1 MVTIRLL
8 RQVFWRAVLS
18 GAALCSHAA
27 MAEPSTAPGAE
38 APLVVGN
45 RTVHVFRASLG
56 AITPSERAAVAKQH
70 IETALDQPGEGW
82 TSVESTAQG
91 VVVALDGVPMFT
103 VVAGDA
109 RDSLNEHAE
118 ALANDASRTLQRVW
132 MEHQEHRDPKH
143 NLWAV
148 GLSTLILSALALL
161 LWLLSK
167 TSHRLQDFITRR
179 LEARIDQLL
188 PNGVGAHFGDL
199 LLTTAA
205 RAAVLLVWLLGL
217 VAVFVAIAQ
226 VLSRFALTRVL
237 GEQMGDSLL
246 ASLMVAV
253 HAVATA
259 LPGLFVAVVIFLLA
273 RLSTQLSRALFA
285 RIAAGRLR
293 WGALDAHTAPV
304 TGQLVSAAI
313 WLFALAMAYPY
324 LPGSQT
330 EAFKGLSVLL
340 GLMVSIGASGLVG
353 QVASGLILVFT
364 RALRVGEYV
373 RINEHEGTVL
383 QLGLLVTR
391 LRTGLGEEISLPNSL
406 VNSQVTRNYSRDAGK
421 GRCLIDT
428 TITIGYDAPWRQVHT
443 LLQSA
448 AASVPS
454 ICSQPEPYVVQTALN
469 DFYVSYRLVAQIEV
483 RVSQPRARVMSEL
496 HAAIQD
502 AFNRAGVQIMSPHYL
517 GDPAQP
523 KVVPEAHWQDTPP
536 I

>member
-1 MVTIRLL
+1 VTIRTVWKTFL
-8 RQVFWRAVLS
+8 RYALVACAFSGGQAVM
-18 GAALCSHAA
+18 AAETNGTS
-27 MAEPSTAPGAE
+27 E
-38 APLVVGN
+38 APLVIGN
-45 RTVHVFRASLG
+45 RTVHVFRAPLG
-56 AITPSERAAVAKQH
+56 AITPLERAAVAKQH
-70 IETALDQPGEGW
+70 IETAFDQPGEGW
-82 TSVESTAQG
+82 TSVEGTANG

-103 VVAGDA
+103 VVEGDA
-109 RDSLNEHAE
+109 RSALNERAE
-118 ALANDASRTLQRVW
+118 ALANEASRTLQKAW
-132 MEHQEHRDPKH
+132 LEHREHLDPKRH
-143 NLWAV
+143 LWAT
-148 GLSTLILSALALL
+148 GYSAAILSSLFLL
-161 LWLLSK
+161 LWLLAK
-167 TSHRLQDFITRR
+167 TSHRLQSFITRR

-188 PNGVGAHFGDL
+188 PSGVGAHFGDL

-205 RAAVLLVWLLGL
+205 RAAVLLVWLIGL
-217 VAVFVAIAQ
+217 IAVFLALAQ

-237 GEQMGDSLL
+237 GEQMVESLQ
-246 ASLMVAV
+246 ASVMLAV
-253 HAVATA
+253 HAVATS
-259 LPGLFVAVVIFLLA
+259 LPGLFVAVLIFLLA
-273 RLSTQLSRALFA
+273 RLSTQLSRSLFA

-340 GLMVSIGASGLVG
+340 GLMVSIGASGLIG

-373 RINEHEGTVL
+373 RIQDQEGTVIH
-383 QLGLLVTR
+383 LGLLVTR
-391 LRTGLGEEISLPNSL
+391 LRTGMGEEISLPNSL

-421 GRCLIDT
+421 GRCLIET
-428 TITIGYDAPWRQVHT
+428 TITIGYDAPWRQVHA
-443 LLQSA
+443 LLQEA
-448 AASVPS
+448 AATIKTV
-454 ICSQPEPYVVQTALN
+454 CSKPEPYVVQTALN

-483 RVSQPRARVMSEL
+483 RADKPRARVLGEL

-523 KVVPEAHWQDTPP
+523 KVVPEGHWLGTPP
-536 I
+536 P

>member
-1 MVTIRLL
+1 VNTRTFRIFLL
-8 RQVFWRAVLS
+8 L
-18 GAALCSHAA
+18 AALIASAVCCNAA
-27 MAEPSTAPGAE
+27 LAESDAAANAE
-38 APLVVGN
+38 APLVIGS
-45 RTVHVFRASLG
+45 RTVHVFRAPLG
-56 AITPSERAAVAKQH
+56 AITPLERAAVAKQH

-103 VVAGDA
+103 VVEGDA
-109 RDSLNEHAE
+109 RSSVNERPE
-118 ALANDASRTLQRVW
+118 ALANEASRLLQRVW
-132 MEHQEHRDPKH
+132 LEHREHLDPKRH
-143 NLWAV
+143 LWAA
-148 GLSTLILSALALL
+148 GYSALILTALFLL

-167 TSHRLQDFITRR
+167 TSHRLQDFITKR

-199 LLTTAA
+199 LLTMAA
-205 RAAVLLVWLLGL
+205 RAAVLMVWVVGL
-217 VAVFVAIAQ
+217 IAVFLAIAQ
-226 VLSRFALTRVL
+226 VLARFALTRVL
-237 GEQMGDSLL
+237 GEQMVESLQ
-246 ASLMVAV
+246 ASVMLAV
-253 HAVATA
+253 HAVATS
-259 LPGLFVAVVIFLLA
+259 LPGLFVAMLIFLLA
-273 RLSTQLSRALFA
+273 RLTTQLSRALFA

-340 GLMVSIGASGLVG
+340 GLMVSIGASGLIG

-373 RINEHEGTVL
+373 RIQDQEGTVIH
-383 QLGLLVTR
+383 LGLLVTR
-391 LRTGLGEEISLPNSL
+391 LRTGMGEEISLPNSL
-406 VNSQVTRNYSRDAGK
+406 VNSQVTRNYSRDAGR
-421 GRCLIDT
+421 GRCLIET
-428 TITIGYDAPWRQVHT
+428 TITIGYDAPWRQVHA

-448 AASVPS
+448 AATVPS
-454 ICSQPEPYVVQTALN
+454 VCSKPEPYVVQTALN

-483 RVSQPRARVMSEL
+483 RADKPRARVLGEL

-523 KVVPEAHWQDTPP
+523 KVVPEAHWNGAPP
-536 I
+536 G